1 MQLQKQLNRVIA
13 GKEYPKYLLVIPP
26 NAVEQ
31 LQWKVGEELEHEVKD
46 QTLLIRKAD
55 AKSSEEEVLKIAE
68 KYTKRKRR

>member
-31 LQWKVGEELEHEVKD
+31 LQWKVGEELQHEVKD
-46 QTLLIRKAD
+46 QALIIRKPKAVD
-55 AKSSEEEVLKIAE
+55 EEVMKIA
-68 KYTKRKRR
+68 RKHAKVQHK